1 MIVNTI
7 NIIIIRNLIDGDHF
21 FNFVNNSMNKRLFF
35 KYNIILTNLLLPLD
49 IFKLNLNSTLYILRL
64 MCFIQ
69 RVLKSCLIH
78 FYLHYK
84 TN

>member
-49 IFKLNLNSTLYILRL
+49 IFKLNLNSTLSLY
-64 MCFIQ
+64 FK
-69 RVLKSCLIH
+69 VNVFHSKSFKIVFNTFL
-78 FYLHYK
+78 FTL
-84 TN
+84 